1 MCQKV
6 MTCTHE
12 FTRCTEIEKYVQHYF
27 VLSVSWPLIWLQC
40 NVEQLGGGGREG
52 GVMTKNTP
60 HCISIFFLIIN
71 YLQYNGM
78 LVPVR
83 TSDDLCWCDNKA
95 IVSTES

>member
-1 MCQKV
+1 

-12 FTRCTEIEKYVQHYF
+12 FTRCTEIEKYVQHLF
-27 VLSVSWPLIWLQC
+27 SVCPGLLSGYSAMW
-40 NVEQLGGGGREG
+40 NSLGEGGREG

-60 HCISIFFLIIN
+60 HCISNFFLIIN

-83 TSDDLCWCDNKA
+83 TSADLCWCDNKA
-95 IVSTES
+95 MGCIN